1 MPANIAINI
10 CTFLSKYGVAV
21 FNHCHRLLIWH
32 HQTHLFFSNLNLK
45 FQVCQF
51 DTMVAIPY
59 NVMEKLH
66 TIIQDKFSKCF
77 QSLHMCCNK
86 CSYPLSDFFSERWLR
101 NSLSY
106 ILLYFSLIT
115 LLSHCVNV
123 YFLILVITEWVSIDK
138 KAIFSQQT
146 SLKTNN
152 YVLPEWNGYCRRRD
166 WLLQYYFQVTE
177 FSFKALFFL

>member
-1 MPANIAINI
+1 MHISNKIWGCSVQSLPQSPDPATPD
-10 CTFLSKYGVAV
+10 TFVFSKSEP
-21 FNHCHRLLIWH
+21 
-32 HQTHLFFSNLNLK
+32 Q

-66 TIIQDKFSKCF
+66 TSTEDNFSKCF
-77 QSLHMCCNK
+77 QSLHICCNK
-86 CSYPLSDFFSERWLR
+86 CSYSLVDFSQMIKKHIVL
-101 NSLSY
+101 Y
-106 ILLYFSLIT
+106 ITFLLYFSLIT
-115 LLSHCVNV
+115 LLSRCVNV
-123 YFLILVITEWVSIDK
+123 YILILVITEWVSINK

-166 WLLQYYFQVTE
+166 WLLQ
-177 FSFKALFFL
+177 